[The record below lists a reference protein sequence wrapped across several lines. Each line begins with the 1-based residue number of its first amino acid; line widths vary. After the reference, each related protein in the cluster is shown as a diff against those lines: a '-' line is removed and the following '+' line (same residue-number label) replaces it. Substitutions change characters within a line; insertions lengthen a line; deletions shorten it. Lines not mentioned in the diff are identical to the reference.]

1 MRRALC
7 TLSLFL
13 AAGLPAAA
21 EEIALRDGTKIVGH
35 MTAIQGDKIEV
46 ETAYGKMQLK
56 RADIIT
62 ISFPENSPS
71 TAALSPASKDT
82 PQNIDET
89 LRGTQYINKT
99 GKFTLT
105 LPTDWK
111 INPKLPRT
119 APIVAGLS
127 SHDELRFLTVTQE
140 DYSGSLESYKGL
152 LELKYRR
159 TFGGYEELSESTV
172 KIDGRPAL
180 LITFRGI
187 SSKADNLPVEFLVAV
202 IPSGSTYTRVATW
215 CVEPLFHETQPT
227 FERIVNSYHSTAPL
241 TAEMTK

>member
-140 DYSGSLESYKGL
+140 DYSGSLEATRACSSSSTAAPLAVTKNFPSQPSKLTADLPCSLHSAEFHRKRITCPWNSL
-152 LELKYRR
+152 L
-159 TFGGYEELSESTV
+159 
-172 KIDGRPAL
+172 
-180 LITFRGI
+180 
-187 SSKADNLPVEFLVAV
+187 
-202 IPSGSTYTRVATW
+202 
-215 CVEPLFHETQPT
+215 PLFPQEART
-227 FERIVNSYHSTAPL
+227 RA
-241 TAEMTK
+241 